1 MVRVYFILLT
11 LSVSLFAC
19 KKAIQTDEPDALVK
33 VNDRILTRNEVESLI
48 PKGTTSADSLLLA
61 ESYIKKWV
69 KDELVL
75 KIAQRNLGSDKE
87 TIDKLVDAYRRS
99 LLRYRYQEKL
109 IQEKLSDEIQ
119 ESDVLTYYDTNKAK
133 FVLDKNLIKGL
144 FLKVPADAPNLS
156 EVKTWYKSGNVASL
170 EKIEKYSIQNAA
182 IYEYFFDK
190 WVDFDEIRNNIPNQ
204 ISNPESFLRT
214 NKTLEV
220 TDSSYCYLLNI
231 RQVLLK
237 GQVEPFEYAEPRI
250 REILINQRKLDF
262 IKEFEEELY
271 NDALDGGDVIFYS
284 KP

>member
-119 ESDVLTYYDTNKAK
+119 ESDVLTYYDTNKEK

-220 TDSSYCYLLNI
+220 TDSSYCYELNI

-271 NDALDGGDVIFYS
+271 NDALDGGDVIFYN

>member
-119 ESDVLTYYDTNKAK
+119 ESDVLTYYDTNKEK

-190 WVDFDEIRNNIPNQ
+190 WVDFDEIRNNIPNH
-204 ISNPESFLRT
+204 ITNPESFLRT

-250 REILINQRKLDF
+250 REILINKRKLDF

>member
-61 ESYIKKWV
+61 ESYIKKWI

-119 ESDVLTYYDTNKAK
+119 ESDVLTYYDTNKEK

-214 NKTLEV
+214 NKTLEM
-220 TDSSYCYLLNI
+220 TDSSFCYLLNI

-271 NDALDGGDVIFYS
+271 NDALDGGDVIFYN

>member
-75 KIAQRNLGSDKE
+75 KIAKRNLGSDKE

-119 ESDVLTYYDTNKAK
+119 ESDVLTYYDTNKEK

-220 TDSSYCYLLNI
+220 TDSSFCYFLNI

>member
-119 ESDVLTYYDTNKAK
+119 ESDVLTYYDTNKEK

-214 NKTLEV
+214 NKILEV
-220 TDSSYCYLLNI
+220 TDSSFSNNLNI

-271 NDALDGGDVIFYS
+271 NDALDGGDVIFYN

>member
-1 MVRVYFILLT
+1 M
-11 LSVSLFAC
+11 
-19 KKAIQTDEPDALVK
+19 
-33 VNDRILTRNEVESLI
+33 
-48 PKGTTSADSLLLA
+48 
-61 ESYIKKWV
+61 
-69 KDELVL
+69 
-75 KIAQRNLGSDKE
+75 
-87 TIDKLVDAYRRS
+87 
-99 LLRYRYQEKL
+99 
-109 IQEKLSDEIQ
+109 
-119 ESDVLTYYDTNKAK
+119 
-133 FVLDKNLIKGL
+133 
-144 FLKVPADAPNLS
+144 
-156 EVKTWYKSGNVASL
+156 ASL

-231 RQVLLK
+231 REVRLK

-271 NDALDGGDVIFYS
+271 NDALDGGDVIFYN

>member
-250 REILINQRKLDF
+250 REILINKRKLDF

>member
-87 TIDKLVDAYRRS
+87 TIDKLVGAYRRS

-119 ESDVLTYYDTNKAK
+119 ESDVLTYYDTNKEK

-220 TDSSYCYLLNI
+220 TDSSFCYLLNI

-271 NDALDGGDVIFYS
+271 NDALDGGDVIFYN

>member
-119 ESDVLTYYDTNKAK
+119 ESDVLTYYDTNKEK

-214 NKTLEV
+214 NKILEV
-220 TDSSYCYLLNI
+220 TDSSFCYFLNI

-271 NDALDGGDVIFYS
+271 NVALDGGDVIFYN

>member
-87 TIDKLVDAYRRS
+87 PIDKLVDAYRRS

-119 ESDVLTYYDTNKAK
+119 ESDVLTYYDTNKEK

-271 NDALDGGDVIFYS
+271 NDALDGGDVIFYK

>member
-87 TIDKLVDAYRRS
+87 AIDKLVDAYRRS

-119 ESDVLTYYDTNKAK
+119 ESDVLTYYDTNKEK

>member
-1 MVRVYFILLT
+1 MIRVYFILLT
-11 LSVSLFAC
+11 LSLSLFAC
-19 KKAIQTDEPDALVK
+19 NKVKQTDEPDALVK

-119 ESDVLTYYDTNKAK
+119 ESDVLTYYDTNKEK

-214 NKTLEV
+214 NKILEV
-220 TDSSYCYLLNI
+220 TDSSFCYFLNI

>member
-87 TIDKLVDAYRRS
+87 TTDKLVDAYRRS

-119 ESDVLTYYDTNKAK
+119 ESDVLTYYDTNKEK

-214 NKTLEV
+214 NKILEV
-220 TDSSYCYLLNI
+220 TDSSFCYLLNI

-271 NDALDGGDVIFYS
+271 NDALDGGDVIFYN

>member
-87 TIDKLVDAYRRS
+87 TIDKLVGAYRRS

-119 ESDVLTYYDTNKAK
+119 ESDVLTYYDTNKEK

-190 WVDFDEIRNNIPNQ
+190 WVDFDEIWNNIPNQ

-214 NKTLEV
+214 NKILEV
-220 TDSSYCYLLNI
+220 TDSSFCYFLNI

-271 NDALDGGDVIFYS
+271 NDALDGGDVIFYK

>member
-119 ESDVLTYYDTNKAK
+119 ESDVLTYYDTNKEK

-214 NKTLEV
+214 NKILEV
-220 TDSSYCYLLNI
+220 TDSSYCYFLNI

-271 NDALDGGDVIFYS
+271 NDALDGGDVIFYN

>member
-119 ESDVLTYYDTNKAK
+119 ESDVLTYYDTNKEK

-214 NKTLEV
+214 NKILEV

-271 NDALDGGDVIFYS
+271 NDALDGGDVIFYK

>member
-119 ESDVLTYYDTNKAK
+119 ESDVLTYYDTNKEK

-220 TDSSYCYLLNI
+220 TDSSFCYLLNI

-271 NDALDGGDVIFYS
+271 NDALDGGDVIFYN

>member
-119 ESDVLTYYDTNKAK
+119 ESDVLTYYDTNKEK

-190 WVDFDEIRNNIPNQ
+190 WVDFDEIRNNIPNH
-204 ISNPESFLRT
+204 ITNPESFLRT

-271 NDALDGGDVIFYS
+271 NDALDGGDVIFYN

>member
-271 NDALDGGDVIFYS
+271 NDALDGGDVIFYN

>member
-33 VNDRILTRNEVESLI
+33 MNDRILTRNEVESLI

-119 ESDVLTYYDTNKAK
+119 ESDVLTYYDTNKEK

-271 NDALDGGDVIFYS
+271 NDALDGGDVIFYN

>member
-119 ESDVLTYYDTNKAK
+119 ESDVLTYYDTNKEK

-214 NKTLEV
+214 NKILEV
-220 TDSSYCYLLNI
+220 TDSSFCYFLNI

-271 NDALDGGDVIFYS
+271 NDALDGGDVIFYN

>member
-119 ESDVLTYYDTNKAK
+119 ESDVLTYYDTNKEK

-220 TDSSYCYLLNI
+220 TDSSFCYLLNI

-250 REILINQRKLDF
+250 REILINQQKLDF

>member
-119 ESDVLTYYDTNKAK
+119 ESDVLTYYDTNKEK
-133 FVLDKNLIKGL
+133 FILDKNLIKGL

-220 TDSSYCYLLNI
+220 TDSSFCYLLNI

>member
-87 TIDKLVDAYRRS
+87 TIDKLVGAYRRS

-119 ESDVLTYYDTNKAK
+119 ESDVLTYYDTNKEK

-170 EKIEKYSIQNAA
+170 EKIEKYSIQNAT

-220 TDSSYCYLLNI
+220 TDSSFCYLLNI

-271 NDALDGGDVIFYS
+271 NDALDGGDVIFYN

>member
-33 VNDRILTRNEVESLI
+33 VNDRILTRNKVESLI

-119 ESDVLTYYDTNKAK
+119 ESDVLTYYDTNKEK

>member
-1 MVRVYFILLT
+1 MIRVYFILLT
-11 LSVSLFAC
+11 LSLSLFAC
-19 KKAIQTDEPDALVK
+19 NKVKQTDEPDALVK

-61 ESYIKKWV
+61 ESFIKKWV

-75 KIAQRNLGSDKE
+75 KIAERNLSDDKE
-87 TIDKLVDAYRRS
+87 SIDKLVNAYRRS

-133 FVLDKNLIKGL
+133 FVLNNNLIKGL

-170 EKIEKYSIQNAA
+170 EKIEKYSIQNAS

-190 WVDFDEIRNNIPNQ
+190 WIDFDEIRNNIPNH
-204 ISNPESFLRT
+204 ITNPESFLRT

-220 TDSSYCYLLNI
+220 TDSSFCYLLNI

-271 NDALDGGDVIFYS
+271 NDALDGGDVIFYN

>member
-119 ESDVLTYYDTNKAK
+119 ESDVLTYYDTNKEK

-220 TDSSYCYLLNI
+220 TDSSFCYFLNI

>member
-69 KDELVL
+69 KDELVF

-119 ESDVLTYYDTNKAK
+119 ESDVLTYYDTNKEK

-271 NDALDGGDVIFYS
+271 NDALDGGDVIFYN

>member
-119 ESDVLTYYDTNKAK
+119 ESDVLTYYDTNKEK

-214 NKTLEV
+214 NKILEV
-220 TDSSYCYLLNI
+220 TDSSFCYYLNI

-271 NDALDGGDVIFYS
+271 NDALDGGDVIFYN

>member
-75 KIAQRNLGSDKE
+75 KIAKRNLGSDKE

-119 ESDVLTYYDTNKAK
+119 ESDVLTYYDTNKEK

-271 NDALDGGDVIFYS
+271 NDALDGGDVIFYN

>member
-119 ESDVLTYYDTNKAK
+119 ESDVLTYYDTNKEK

-214 NKTLEV
+214 NKILEV
-220 TDSSYCYLLNI
+220 TDSSFCYFLNI

>member
-119 ESDVLTYYDTNKAK
+119 ESDVLTYYDTNKEK

-250 REILINQRKLDF
+250 REILINKRKLDF

>member
-19 KKAIQTDEPDALVK
+19 KKAIQTDESDALVK

-119 ESDVLTYYDTNKAK
+119 ESDVLTYYDTNKEK

-214 NKTLEV
+214 NKILEV
-220 TDSSYCYLLNI
+220 TDSSFCYLLNI

-271 NDALDGGDVIFYS
+271 NDALDGGDVIFYN

>member
-75 KIAQRNLGSDKE
+75 KIAKRNLGSDKE

-119 ESDVLTYYDTNKAK
+119 ESDVLTYYDTNKEK

-220 TDSSYCYLLNI
+220 TDSSFCYLLNI

-237 GQVEPFEYAEPRI
+237 GQVEPFVYAEPRI

-271 NDALDGGDVIFYS
+271 NDALDGGDVIFYN

>member
-119 ESDVLTYYDTNKAK
+119 ESDVLTYYDTNKEK

-214 NKTLEV
+214 FKTLEV

-271 NDALDGGDVIFYS
+271 NDALDGGDVIFYN

>member
-87 TIDKLVDAYRRS
+87 TIDKLVGAYRRS

-119 ESDVLTYYDTNKAK
+119 ESDVLTYYDTNKEK

-271 NDALDGGDVIFYS
+271 NDALDGGDVIFYK

>member
-87 TIDKLVDAYRRS
+87 TIDKLVDTYRRS

-119 ESDVLTYYDTNKAK
+119 ESDVLTYYDTNKEK

-250 REILINQRKLDF
+250 REILINKRKLDF

>member
-61 ESYIKKWV
+61 ESFIKKWV

-119 ESDVLTYYDTNKAK
+119 ESDVLTYYDTNKEK

-271 NDALDGGDVIFYS
+271 NDALDGGDVIFYN

>member
-87 TIDKLVDAYRRS
+87 TIDKLVGAYRRS

-119 ESDVLTYYDTNKAK
+119 ESDVLTYYDTNKEK

-220 TDSSYCYLLNI
+220 TDSSFCYLLNI

>member
-109 IQEKLSDEIQ
+109 IQEKLSNEIQ

-214 NKTLEV
+214 NKILEV
-220 TDSSYCYLLNI
+220 TDSSFCYFLNI

-271 NDALDGGDVIFYS
+271 NDALDGGDVIFYN